1 MVFAGLS
8 PRSARRGD
16 EAGVTQGCLRED
28 PHVGGEGGR
37 GEEREGLAA
46 QRRSRVSGDL
56 PAPALA
62 ARFHSFAELLA
73 S

>member
-8 PRSARRGD
+8 PRSVRRGD
-16 EAGVTQGCLRED
+16 EARVTQGCLRED

-37 GEEREGLAA
+37 AWQHSAGAG
-46 QRRSRVSGDL
+46 RRGGVSGDL
-56 PAPALA
+56 PAPALE
-62 ARFHSFAELLA
+62 ARFHSSAELSA

>member
-28 PHVGGEGGR
+28 PHVGGEGGGKR
-37 GEEREGLAA
+37 GRA
-46 QRRSRVSGDL
+46 
-56 PAPALA
+56 
-62 ARFHSFAELLA
+62 
-73 S
+73 